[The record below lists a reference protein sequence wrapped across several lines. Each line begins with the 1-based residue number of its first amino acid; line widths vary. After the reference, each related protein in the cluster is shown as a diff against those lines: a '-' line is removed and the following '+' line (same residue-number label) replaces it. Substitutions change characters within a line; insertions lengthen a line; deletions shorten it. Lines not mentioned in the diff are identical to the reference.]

1 MVIYLISL
9 YTIVGVFSG
18 SADNDFNI
26 GGEHDN
32 LLDTG
37 DFDQSIFEKMIYV
50 SDDNMTTSQKW
61 EYMNNT
67 YGDYQGLLPTFNWL
81 DTGWYHVWRDS
92 NGYEEKMI
100 DWKWDKWMNDE
111 LDADDVSFQ
120 ESAGNVLSSIWDGLG
135 YVGGLLIMDNIIT
148 TMSDGSEIPDFLVFV
163 PVLMVLIPWIFIIL
177 WIFPYAIKLLRAIG
191 GLIPF
196 T

>member
-18 SADNDFNI
+18 SADNSFNI

-37 DFDQSIFEKMIYV
+37 DFDQSMFEKMIYV
-50 SDDNMTTSQKW
+50 SDDNMTSSEKW